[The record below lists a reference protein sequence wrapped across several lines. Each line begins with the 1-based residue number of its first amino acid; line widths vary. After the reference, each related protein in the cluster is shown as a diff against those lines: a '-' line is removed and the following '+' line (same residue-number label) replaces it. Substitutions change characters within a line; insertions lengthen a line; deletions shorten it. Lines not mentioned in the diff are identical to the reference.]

1 MFCSSGTSAALNP
14 DILFNC
20 SKTLSLMLVSFNFEP
35 EFCAPVNL
43 FFEGYSSCIYHMTLV
58 GSYLR
63 ATIYL
68 NSLLCLPVL
77 VLVLIFGLFLDLVP
91 WQSVV
96 WGVCLFISTGTT
108 TYMFS
113 FLFTILLK

>member
-1 MFCSSGTSAALNP
+1 MFCSSGTSAALKP

-35 EFCAPVNL
+35 ELCASVNL
-43 FFEGYSSCIYHMTLV
+43 FFKAIRHAFYHMTLV

-68 NSLLCLPVL
+68 NNLLCLPVL

-91 WQSVV
+91 
-96 WGVCLFISTGTT
+96 
-108 TYMFS
+108 
-113 FLFTILLK
+113 